1 MADSADAPR
10 PAASPGADPGALS
23 FEEALAGL
31 EALVDRLEGGELP
44 LEAALEAFEQGVRLS
59 RRCAEQLEGAE
70 RRLEELVREG
80 GAVVARPF
88 DAGEDEA

>member
-1 MADSADAPR
+1 MAHSADAPR
-10 PAASPGADPGALS
+10 PAADPSALS
-23 FEEALAGL
+23 FEEALEGL
-31 EALVDRLEGGELP
+31 EALVDRLETGELP
-44 LEAALEAFEQGVRLS
+44 LEAALAAFEQGVRLS

-80 GAVVARPF
+80 GVLVARPF